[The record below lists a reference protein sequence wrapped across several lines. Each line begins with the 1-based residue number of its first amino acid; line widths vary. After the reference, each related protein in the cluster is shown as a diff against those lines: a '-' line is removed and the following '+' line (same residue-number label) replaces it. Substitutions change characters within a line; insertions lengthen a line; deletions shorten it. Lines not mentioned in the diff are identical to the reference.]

1 LPIQAIRHLTASTLV
16 EFFIRESESPWRT
29 ILFMATL
36 SGIANG
42 ILLAVINAAAGT
54 TSHLFI
60 DLRYLAIFMLA
71 FALFYYTKKQSMTQS
86 TIIVEQVLRA
96 VRVRITDKIR
106 STSLIEFEGIGRE
119 VVYNR
124 LTQETTT
131 LSQAAPVLINAC
143 QAAIMLV
150 FAGAYILLLSEAA
163 LLISAL
169 FITGGMVM
177 YLAHRK
183 QVAEELRAA
192 DRKEREFLAMLN
204 QVMEGFKEIKL
215 NRRKSDDLF
224 AHFNVIADES
234 ERLRIRTGTL
244 YVTDFMFS
252 QVAFY
257 LLLACLI
264 FLMPQFSETSA
275 ATAVKLTA
283 SILFIMRPLE
293 TVISSIPFFAKANLA
308 ALNLQELEARLDA
321 SHDLQSPEETV
332 EMPDP
337 FTAITFEDV
346 MFSYVDHEGR
356 QLFSVGPFN
365 EEIRQGEVLFVVGG
379 NGSGKSTFLKLLTGL
394 YAPRSGNIK
403 INGMSLDRDS
413 IASYRELFSIV
424 FSDFFLFE
432 RLYGVEE
439 IDTKRVHAFIR
450 EMDLEKKT
458 SFSQGSFT
466 NVALSTGQRKR
477 LALIAA
483 LLDDKPVCIFDEVAA
498 DQDPVFRKYFYETFL
513 AKLKNEGKTV
523 IAVSHDDRYFHVADR
538 IIRMDYGKVIREGA

>member
-1 LPIQAIRHLTASTLV
+1 
-16 EFFIRESESPWRT
+16 
-29 ILFMATL
+29 MATL

-106 STSLIEFEGIGRE
+106 STSLLEFEGIGRE
-119 VVYNR
+119 VIYNR

>member
-1 LPIQAIRHLTASTLV
+1 MPIQAFRYLTTSTLI
-16 EFFIRESESPWRT
+16 EFFIRETESPWRS
-29 ILFMATL
+29 ILFMATI

-42 ILLAVINAAAGT
+42 ILLAVINASAGT
-54 TSHLFI
+54 TSPLFL

-86 TIIVEQVLRA
+86 KVIVEQVLRA

-131 LSQAAPVLINAC
+131 ISQAAPVLINAC

-163 LLISAL
+163 LWISAL
-169 FITGGMVM
+169 FITGGMIM

-192 DRKEREFLAMLN
+192 DRKEREFLVMLN

-215 NRRKSDDLF
+215 NRRKSDDLY

-234 ERLRIRTGTL
+234 ERLRIRTGIL

-264 FLMPQFSETSA
+264 FLMPQFSQTSA
-275 ATAVKLTA
+275 STAVKLTA

-293 TVISSIPFFAKANLA
+293 TLISSIPFFAKANLA
-308 ALNLQELEARLDA
+308 ALNLRELEVRLDA
-321 SHDLQSPEETV
+321 SHDILSPETAVKLPES
-332 EMPDP
+332 
-337 FTAITFEDV
+337 FSAITFEDV
-346 MFSYVDHEGR
+346 MFSYTDRDWR
-356 QLFSVGPFN
+356 QLFSVGPIN

-394 YAPRSGNIK
+394 YVPRSGSIR
-403 INGMSLDRDS
+403 INGIVLDRDS
-413 IASYRELFSIV
+413 IASYREQFAIV

-432 RLYGVEE
+432 RLYGIED
-439 IDTKRVHAFIR
+439 IDTQRVHALIR
-450 EMDLEKKT
+450 EMDLQKKT
-458 SFSQGSFT
+458 SFAEGSFT
-466 NVALSTGQRKR
+466 NVNLSTVQRKR

-483 LLDDKPVCIFDEVAA
+483 LMDDKRICVFDEVAA

-513 AKLKNEGKTV
+513 AKLKNEGKTI

-538 IIRMDYGKVIREGA
+538 VIRMDYGKVIREGA